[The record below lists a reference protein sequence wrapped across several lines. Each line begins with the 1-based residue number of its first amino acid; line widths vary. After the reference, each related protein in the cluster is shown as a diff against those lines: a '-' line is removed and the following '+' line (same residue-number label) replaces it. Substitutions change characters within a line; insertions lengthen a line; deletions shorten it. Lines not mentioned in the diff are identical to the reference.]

1 MRKKLKHRLSVLLAP
16 FVAFLLRLIHKTIR
30 WERRIDYE
38 LYKGKIIA
46 LLHGNAL
53 GVAMLGID
61 RGIYA
66 LVSRFRDGDIAEKF
80 LLSLG
85 YRVVRGSSEEGKPQK
100 GGSVGLLRLIR
111 VLREGETVAITVD
124 GPRGPYGRVK
134 AGIVLLAQKTGIPIV
149 PVYVEFDWRI
159 VLNTWDRLTIPLP
172 FSRAR
177 IRIGNPIWVFPEEST
192 ESKREELEEVLS
204 FLSSGKASEKAMELK
219 ES

>member
-1 MRKKLKHRLSVLLAP
+1 MKRLRHRLSVFLAP

-30 WERRIDYE
+30 WDKRIDYE
-38 LYKGKIIA
+38 LYRGKVIA

-100 GGSVGLLRLIR
+100 GGSVGLLRLVK
-111 VLREGETVAITVD
+111 VLR
-124 GPRGPYGRVK
+124 
-134 AGIVLLAQKTGIPIV
+134 
-149 PVYVEFDWRI
+149 
-159 VLNTWDRLTIPLP
+159 
-172 FSRAR
+172 
-177 IRIGNPIWVFPEEST
+177 
-192 ESKREELEEVLS
+192 
-204 FLSSGKASEKAMELK
+204 
-219 ES
+219 

>member
-1 MRKKLKHRLSVLLAP
+1 MKRLRHRLSVFLAP

-30 WERRIDYE
+30 WDKRIDYE
-38 LYKGKIIA
+38 LYRGKVIA

-100 GGSVGLLRLIR
+100 GGSVGLLRLVK
-111 VLREGETVAITVD
+111 VLKEGNTVAITVD
-124 GPRGPYGRVK
+124 GPRGPYGKVK
-134 AGIVLLAQKTGIPIV
+134 AGIILLAQKTGTPII
-149 PVYVEFDWRI
+149 PVYVDFDWSVR
-159 VLNTWDRLTIPLP
+159 LKTWDRLTIPLP
-172 FSRAR
+172 FSRAKV
-177 IRIGNPIWVFPEEST
+177 RIGSPLWVLPEDSVEA
-192 ESKREELEEVLS
+192 KREELEEVLS
-204 FLSSGKASEKAMELK
+204 SLSLEKFSERALELK

>member
-1 MRKKLKHRLSVLLAP
+1 MMKKLRYRLSILMAP

-30 WERRIDYE
+30 WERRVDYE
-38 LYKGKIIA
+38 LCRGRIIA
-46 LLHGNAL
+46 LLHGDAL
-53 GVAMLGID
+53 GLAMLGID

-66 LVSRFRDGDIAEKF
+66 LASRFRDGDIAEKF
-80 LLSLG
+80 LLNLG

-111 VLREGETVAITVD
+111 LLREGNTVAITVD

-134 AGIVLLAQKTGIPIV
+134 PGVIVLAQKTGV
-149 PVYVEFDWRI
+149 PVIPLRVEFDWCIR
-159 VLNTWDRLTIPLP
+159 LNTWDRLTIPIP

-177 IRIGNPIWVFPEEST
+177 VKMGNPFWVLPEDSVET
-192 ESKREELEEVLS
+192 KRGELEEVLS
-204 FLSSGKASEKAMELK
+204 SLSLGRVSEKAVGLR

>member
-1 MRKKLKHRLSVLLAP
+1 
-16 FVAFLLRLIHKTIR
+16 
-30 WERRIDYE
+30 ERRIDYE

-66 LVSRFRDGDIAEKF
+66 LVSRFRDGDIAERF

-100 GGSVGLLRLIR
+100 GGSVGLLRLIKL
-111 VLREGETVAITVD
+111 LRDGNTVAITVD
-124 GPRGPYGRVK
+124 GPKGPYGK
-134 AGIVLLAQKTGIPIV
+134 AKSGVILLARKTGVPII
-149 PVYVEFDWRI
+149 PVYVELSWRI
-159 VLNTWDRLTIPLP
+159 RLNTWDRLTIPLP

-177 IRIGNPIWVFPEEST
+177 VKIGNPIWVLPEDST

-204 FLSSGKASEKAMELK
+204 FLSLGKASEKAMELK

>member
-16 FVAFLLRLIHKTIR
+16 LVAFLLRLIHKTIR

-66 LVSRFRDGDIAEKF
+66 LVSRFRDGDIAERF

-100 GGSVGLLRLIR
+100 GGSVGLLRLIKL
-111 VLREGETVAITVD
+111 LRDGNTVAITVD
-124 GPRGPYGRVK
+124 GPKGPYGK
-134 AGIVLLAQKTGIPIV
+134 AKSGVILLARKTGVPII
-149 PVYVEFDWRI
+149 PVYVELSWRI
-159 VLNTWDRLTIPLP
+159 RLNTWDRLTIPLP

-177 IRIGNPIWVFPEEST
+177 VKIGNPIWVLPEDST

-204 FLSSGKASEKAMELK
+204 FLSLGKASEKAMELK

>member
-16 FVAFLLRLIHKTIR
+16 LVAFLLRLIHKTIR

-66 LVSRFRDGDIAEKF
+66 LVSRFRDGDIAERF

-100 GGSVGLLRLIR
+100 GGSVGLLRLIKL
-111 VLREGETVAITVD
+111 LRDGNTVAITVD
-124 GPRGPYGRVK
+124 GPKGPYGK
-134 AGIVLLAQKTGIPIV
+134 AKSGVILLARKTGVPII
-149 PVYVEFDWRI
+149 PVYVELSWRI
-159 VLNTWDRLTIPLP
+159 RLNTWDRLTIPLP

-177 IRIGNPIWVFPEEST
+177 VKIGNPIWVLPEDNI
-192 ESKREELEEVLS
+192 ESKREELEEILFSLS
-204 FLSSGKASEKAMELK
+204 LGKTSEKALEHIK
-219 ES
+219 S

>member
-1 MRKKLKHRLSVLLAP
+1 MKRLRYRISVFLAP
-16 FVAFLLRLIHKTIR
+16 FVAFLLRLIHKSIR
-30 WERRIDYE
+30 WDRRIDYE

-100 GGSVGLLRLIR
+100 GGSVGLLRL
-111 VLREGETVAITVD
+111 VKLLREGNTVAITVD
-124 GPRGPYGRVK
+124 GPKGPYGKVK
-134 AGIVLLAQKTGIPIV
+134 AGVILLAQKTGVPII
-149 PVYVEFDWRI
+149 PVYVDFEWYIR
-159 VLNTWDRLTIPLP
+159 LKTWDRLIIPIP
-172 FSRAR
+172 FSRAKV
-177 IRIGNPIWVFPEEST
+177 RIGNPLWVLPEDSIEA
-192 ESKREELEEVLS
+192 KREELEKVLFS
-204 FLSSGKASEKAMELK
+204 LSLGKFSERALELK
-219 ES
+219 GS